1 LLRQDAA
8 YSSELMS
15 IAGPEHDVN
24 YLALVAATISSS
36 FGNYW
41 QFMTSASWG
50 IERGTVEENEL
61 LAMPI
66 PPLMSGN
73 DANEVMTLLG
83 RASAGQSSL
92 SVDEVRTL
100 ADDLIFDLFELG
112 ATDRFRIREGVASGI
127 ARFDGGPAYQANID
141 ESVLEG
147 YRRTLRISL
156 ARSLADVEVRVGFV
170 REGGYVS
177 AWVSFEDSRDSG
189 RARKGSARVEHVVD
203 TDEVLRSGGTV
214 SAATIGMVSLPAAF
228 LVDEDTVYLVKT
240 ADRDRWS
247 YDAALNDADRI
258 FAALAFGS

>member
-1 LLRQDAA
+1 
-8 YSSELMS
+8 MS
-15 IAGPEHDVN
+15 ISGPEHDAN

-66 PPLMSGN
+66 PPLRSGN
-73 DANEVMTLLG
+73 DATELLTMMQEA
-83 RASAGQSSL
+83 RTDAGKSFL
-92 SVDEVRTL
+92 SVDDVRAL

-112 ATDRFRIREGVASGI
+112 ATDRFRISEGIASGI
-127 ARFDGGPAYQANID
+127 VRFDAGATYQANVD
-141 ESVLEG
+141 ESMLEA
-147 YRRTLRISL
+147 YRRTLRTSL
-156 ARSLADVEVRVGFV
+156 ARSLAEVEVRVGFV

-177 AWVSFEDSRDSG
+177 VWVSFEDQAGG
-189 RARKGSARVEHVVD
+189 RARKGPARVERVVD
-203 TDEVLRSGGTV
+203 TDEILRSGATV

-247 YDAALNDADRI
+247 YDAALSDADRI